1 MSDGVLLV
9 VPNALEAST
18 IRASLNGSADVAFD
32 VECVFRCRD
41 GLQRLRDHRQ
51 DAIAAVVLDLFLPDS
66 QGIETLEAFLLACPL
81 VPILVVSRAQDE
93 STAIRA
99 VQQGAQDY
107 LLLERVDG
115 YTLPKALRGM
125 LTRSARAKALG
136 LDATHAQVTLDAI
149 GDAVI
154 TTDVAGN
161 VTYLNPIA
169 ESMTGWSRL
178 EALARPLSQVLHIID
193 VETREPRPNPLSVAM
208 LRDTTVGLGAN
219 CALIR
224 RDGFETAIEDTAA
237 PIHDE
242 RGQVTGAVI
251 VFHDVGVA
259 REMSLRM
266 SHLAQHDSLT
276 GLPNRL
282 LLNDRLGRATALA
295 RRHRSSLAVLFVD
308 VDRFKHVNDTLG
320 HAIGDQL
327 LQSIARRL
335 VACVR
340 SSDTVSRLGGDE
352 FVVLLP
358 ELARGEEAALSAQ
371 KILDAMSLPQHID
384 RHDLH
389 VTVSIGI
396 GVFPCDGTD
405 PEMLLKSADTALFNA
420 KAEGR
425 GVYRFFAHDMSLAGV
440 DTGYV
445 RTGRVGADA
454 AFRAKHE

>member
-1 MSDGVLLV
+1 MSDRVLLV
-9 VPNALEAST
+9 MANALAASA
-18 IRASLNGSADVAFD
+18 IRASLEGSPDVALD
-32 VECVFRCRD
+32 VECVLRCSD
-41 GLQRLRDHRQ
+41 GLQRLKDHRQ
-51 DAIAAVVLDLFLPDS
+51 AAIAAVVLDLFLPDS
-66 QGIETLEAFLLACPL
+66 QGIETVEAILRARPL
-81 VPILVVSRAQDE
+81 VPILVVSRTQDE
-93 STAIRA
+93 NTAIQA
-99 VQQGAQDY
+99 VQHGAQDY
-107 LLLERVDG
+107 LLLERVDR

-125 LTRSARAKALG
+125 LARSAHANALG
-136 LDATHAQVTLDAI
+136 REAAHAQVTLDAI
-149 GDAVI
+149 GDAVV
-154 TTDVAGN
+154 TTDLSGN
-161 VTYLNPIA
+161 VTYLNPVA
-169 ESMTGWSRL
+169 ESMTGWSRF
-178 EALARPLSQVLHIID
+178 EALARPLSHVLQIID
-193 VETREPRPNPLSVAM
+193 AETREPRPNPLSVAM

-219 CALIR
+219 CLLIR

-237 PIHDE
+237 PIHDD
-242 RGQVTGAVI
+242 RGQVSGAVI

-295 RRHRSSLAVLFVD
+295 RRHRSSFAVLFVD
-308 VDRFKHVNDTLG
+308 VDHFKHVNDTLG

-340 SSDTVSRLGGDE
+340 GSDTVSRQGGDE

-384 RHDLH
+384 RHDLQ

-396 GVFPCDGTD
+396 GVFPRDGTD
-405 PEMLLKSADTALFNA
+405 PEMLLKSADMALFNA

-425 GVYRFFAHDMSLAGV
+425 GVYRFFARDATASAADAGC
-440 DTGYV
+440 V
-445 RTGRVGADA
+445 RYRTDPVGAGA
-454 AFRAKHE
+454 

>member
-1 MSDGVLLV
+1 
-9 VPNALEAST
+9 
-18 IRASLNGSADVAFD
+18 
-32 VECVFRCRD
+32 
-41 GLQRLRDHRQ
+41 
-51 DAIAAVVLDLFLPDS
+51 
-66 QGIETLEAFLLACPL
+66 
-81 VPILVVSRAQDE
+81 
-93 STAIRA
+93 
-99 VQQGAQDY
+99 
-107 LLLERVDG
+107 
-115 YTLPKALRGM
+115 
-125 LTRSARAKALG
+125 
-136 LDATHAQVTLDAI
+136 
-149 GDAVI
+149 
-154 TTDVAGN
+154 
-161 VTYLNPIA
+161 
-169 ESMTGWSRL
+169 
-178 EALARPLSQVLHIID
+178 
-193 VETREPRPNPLSVAM
+193 M

-219 CALIR
+219 CLLIR

-237 PIHDE
+237 PIHDD
-242 RGQVTGAVI
+242 RGHVSGAVI

-295 RRHRSSLAVLFVD
+295 RRHRSSFAVLFVD
-308 VDRFKHVNDTLG
+308 VDHFKHVNDTLG

-340 SSDTVSRLGGDE
+340 GSDTVSRQGGDE

-389 VTVSIGI
+389 ITVSIGI
-396 GVFPCDGTD
+396 GVFPRDGTD
-405 PEMLLKSADTALFNA
+405 PEMLLKSADMALFNA

-425 GVYRFFAHDMSLAGV
+425 GVYRFFARAANLGGADA
-440 DTGYV
+440 DYV
-445 RTGRVGADA
+445 RYRTDRVGADA
-454 AFRAKHE
+454 

>member
-1 MSDGVLLV
+1 MSDRVLLV
-9 VPNALEAST
+9 MANALAASA
-18 IRASLNGSADVAFD
+18 IRASLEGSPDVAFA
-32 VECVFRCRD
+32 VECVFRCSD

-51 DAIAAVVLDLFLPDS
+51 DAIAAVVLDLFLQDS
-66 QGIETLEAFLLACPL
+66 QGIETLEAFLRARPF
-81 VPILVVSRAQDE
+81 VPILVVSRTQDE
-93 STAIRA
+93 STAIQA
-99 VQQGAQDY
+99 VQHGAQDY
-107 LLLERVDG
+107 LLLERVDR

-125 LTRSARAKALG
+125 LARSAHANALG
-136 LDATHAQVTLDAI
+136 REAAHAQVTLDAI
-149 GDAVI
+149 GDAVV
-154 TTDVAGN
+154 TTDISGN
-161 VTYLNPIA
+161 VTYLNPVA
-169 ESMTGWSRL
+169 ESMTGWSRF
-178 EALARPLSQVLHIID
+178 EALARPLSQVLQIID
-193 VETREPRPNPLSVAM
+193 AETREPRTNPLSVAM

-219 CALIR
+219 CLLIR

-237 PIHDE
+237 PIHDD
-242 RGQVTGAVI
+242 RGQVSGAVI

-295 RRHRSSLAVLFVD
+295 RRHRSSFAVLFVD
-308 VDRFKHVNDTLG
+308 VDHFKHVNDTLG

-340 SSDTVSRLGGDE
+340 SSDTVSRQGGDE

-371 KILDAMSLPQHID
+371 KILEAMSRPQHMD
-384 RHDLH
+384 GHALQ

-396 GVFPCDGTD
+396 GVFPQDGAD
-405 PEMLLKSADTALFNA
+405 PEMLLRSADVALFDA
-420 KAEGR
+420 KAAGR
-425 GVYRFFAHDMSLAGV
+425 GVYRFHAR
-440 DTGYV
+440 DTIASGADAGYV
-445 RTGRVGADA
+445 RYRTDRMGAGA
-454 AFRAKHE
+454 

>member
-1 MSDGVLLV
+1 MFDGVILV
-9 VPNALEAST
+9 MANAPEASVV
-18 IRASLNGSADVAFD
+18 RAALNDAQDVAFD
-32 VECVFRCRD
+32 VECVFRCSD

-51 DAIAAVVLDLFLPDS
+51 AAIAAVVLDLLLPDS
-66 QGIETLEAFLLACPL
+66 QGIDTLEALLLASPL
-81 VPILVVSRAQDE
+81 VPILVVSRTQDE
-93 STAIRA
+93 STAILA

-107 LLLERVDG
+107 LLLERIDG

-149 GDAVI
+149 GDAVV
-154 TTDVAGN
+154 TTDVDGN
-161 VTYLNPIA
+161 VTYLNPVA

-178 EALARPLSQVLHIID
+178 EALARPLHQVLQIID
-193 VETREPRPNPLSVAM
+193 AETRDPRPNPLAVAM

-219 CALIR
+219 CVLIR

-259 REMSLRM
+259 REMSRRM

-282 LLNDRLGRATALA
+282 LLHDRLGRATALA
-295 RRHRSSLAVLFVD
+295 RRHRSSFAVLFVD

-320 HAIGDQL
+320 HASGDQL

-340 SSDTVSRLGGDE
+340 SSDTVSRQGGDE

-371 KILDAMSLPQHID
+371 KILEALSLPQHID
-384 RHDLH
+384 GHELQ

-396 GVFPCDGTD
+396 GVFPHDGND
-405 PEMLLKSADTALFNA
+405 PEMLLKSADMALFDA
-420 KAEGR
+420 KAAGR
-425 GVYRFFAHDMSLAGV
+425 GVYRFHARDMNLAGV
-440 DTGYV
+440 DTATFV
-445 RTGRVGADA
+445 PTA
-454 AFRAKHE
+454 

>member
-1 MSDGVLLV
+1 
-9 VPNALEAST
+9 
-18 IRASLNGSADVAFD
+18 
-32 VECVFRCRD
+32 
-41 GLQRLRDHRQ
+41 LQRLRDHRQ

-66 QGIETLEAFLLACPL
+66 QGIETLEAFLRARPL
-81 VPILVVSRAQDE
+81 VPILVVSRTQDE
-93 STAIRA
+93 STAIKA

-107 LLLERVDG
+107 LLLERLDG

-125 LTRSARAKALG
+125 LARSAQANALG
-136 LDATHAQVTLDAI
+136 REAARAQVTLDAI
-149 GDAVI
+149 GDAIV

-161 VTYLNPIA
+161 VTYLNPVA

-178 EALARPLSQVLHIID
+178 EALARPLSQVLQIID
-193 VETREPRPNPLSVAM
+193 AETREPRPNPLSVAM

-219 CALIR
+219 CVLIR

-237 PIHDE
+237 PIHDD

-251 VFHDVGVA
+251 VFHDVGAA

-295 RRHRSSLAVLFVD
+295 RRHRSSFAVLFVD

-358 ELARGEEAALSAQ
+358 ELARCEEAALSAQ
-371 KILDAMSLPQHID
+371 KILESVSLPQHID

-396 GVFPCDGTD
+396 GVFPRDGAN
-405 PEMLLKSADTALFNA
+405 PEMLLKSADMALFDA
-420 KAEGR
+420 KAAGR
-425 GVYRFFAHDMSLAGV
+425 GVYRFHARDMNVGGA
-440 DTGYV
+440 DAGYV
-445 RTGRVGADA
+445 RYRTDQVDADA
-454 AFRAKHE
+454 